1 MAKLKKVVVSILM
14 TIVWLVMFGMVIPM
28 KSTRGQVVTVL
39 ICLLI
44 NTVLGVYY
52 SLIDNRPASFR
63 EWLKQ

>member
-1 MAKLKKVVVSILM
+1 M

-28 KSTRGQVVTVL
+28 KSTKGQVTTVI

-52 SLIDNRPASFR
+52 SLIDHRPASFR
-63 EWLKQ
+63 EWLKH